1 MKNVAKKVS
10 IENKGASKNSKVKIN
25 RKLDA
30 LKNIESAK
38 QEEVNKLIFD
48 LNL

>member
-1 MKNVAKKVS
+1 MKHVAKKAS
-10 IENKGASKNSKVKIN
+10 AENKNTTLSSKVKLN
-25 RKLDA
+25 KKLDA

-38 QEEVNKLIFD
+38 QEEVNKLTFN